1 MPVALNEQHR
11 AQHGPGRCRPAANG
25 PDHAAVALCPP
36 FQVGDVRQ
44 RLLALLETLL
54 SRLRLLGLGLR
65 QPLGLAPD
73 LLRDRRQIPPPSRGN
88 RTAAPSVSSSSI
100 ASRSAPNA
108 GRASLD
114 GTPTSARG
122 DGNPEFV
129 ACGWWNLRGCD
140 GSTPPAFMARL
151 VPSFMSNVT
160 CAARRQDS
168 RTPHRG

>member
-100 ASRSAPNA
+100 ASRSAS
-108 GRASLD
+108 RRTL
-114 GTPTSARG
+114 
-122 DGNPEFV
+122 
-129 ACGWWNLRGCD
+129 
-140 GSTPPAFMARL
+140 
-151 VPSFMSNVT
+151 
-160 CAARRQDS
+160 AARRSMARRRRPADTAILSSSPVVGGIFAVAMDPPPQPS
-168 RTPHRG
+168 WQGSSHPS